1 MHFLTLF
8 CVGAYSSFAALAV
21 WSWVNHFIITFQV
34 SAVSDTRQMADCYT
48 NQLHFPSLAWFS
60 PDFSLQAFGV
70 CLKFYNNCPL
80 KKKKAM
86 SLPNPVIE
94 NVLER
99 LCEVGFG
106 SLLWFWTQHHTLWA
120 MLVCDPLCCPTW
132 SLCNPSASAHNVSSV
147 GVTRKSHHTQH
158 NCLVMDIGAW
168 IWCILILFIYSLNT
182 S

>member
-70 CLKFYNNCPL
+70 YLKFCNNYPL
-80 KKKKAM
+80 KKKNYVTSQSCNRERFRTSLWGWFWFVALVLDTTSYTVSHVGLRPTM
-86 SLPNPVIE
+86 LPN
-94 NVLER
+94 LEFMQSFRISSQR
-99 LCEVGFG
+99 LKCWGNKEKPPHPAQLSCHGY
-106 SLLWFWTQHHTLWA
+106 
-120 MLVCDPLCCPTW
+120 W
-132 SLCNPSASAHNVSSV
+132 SLDLM
-147 GVTRKSHHTQH
+147 HTNFIH
-158 NCLVMDIGAW
+158 
-168 IWCILILFIYSLNT
+168 LFT
-182 S
+182 